1 MSEKLINLL
10 LIKLKVTA
18 LLFVVALISLFS
30 YSFTTSRNIADDFW
44 KQLGMSK
51 DQGTDAV
58 KQSFLNG
65 YLYYYGAKNAKN
77 IASNNRVAIARDL
90 LSYTKQYVSSASF
103 KKEYEQM
110 RNGGRPQ
117 APEEKIITKEDVR
130 KKQIAETEK
139 SIKTT
144 EEIMKQPNMK
154 SIMQPSL
161 DILKKNLQDYKEPN
175 SKTIEMYYKTEV
187 MQQEQEMES
196 YKRRLATWET
206 EYPAD
211 YRQKIKERLQKFLD
225 LSATVDFNA
234 ELKQVGN
241 KKKFVNPV
249 YEGKAY
255 DWKQIYRAGKELI
268 EPARQFA
275 EQWVKELDSNIAKN

>member
-10 LIKLKVTA
+10 LIKLKITA

-30 YSFTTSRNIADDFW
+30 YSFTTSQNIADDFW

-65 YLYYYGAKNAKN
+65 YLYYYAAKNAKN
-77 IASNNRVAIARDL
+77 IATNNRVAIAKDL
-90 LSYTKQYVSSASF
+90 LSYTKQYVSSPAF
-103 KKEYEQM
+103 KKEYNQM
-110 RNGGRPQ
+110 RNGGKPE
-117 APEEKIITKEDVR
+117 APEEKVITKEEVR
-130 KKQIAETEK
+130 KEKIAETEK
-139 SIKTT
+139 SIKKT

-161 DILKKNLQDYKEPN
+161 EIMKKNLQDYKEPN
-175 SKTIEMYYKTEV
+175 SKMIEMYYKSEV
-187 MQQEQEMES
+187 MQQEQANES
-196 YKRRLATWET
+196 YKMRLATWEK

-211 YRQKIKERLQKFLD
+211 HREKIKERLQKFLD

-275 EQWVKELDSNIAKN
+275 EQWVKELNNNIAKN